1 MTSAVSESFC
11 LYSVLLDALKNSWDF
26 ESITLRVKLSP
37 HDRTRII
44 ITAMCPVIVHPD
56 NRNIILVRDT
66 IARWF
71 EDHGLNTI
79 RTGDSCQIMMGYH
92 LFSDNRKVEFT
103 LGPFV
108 NARFI

>member
-11 LYSVLLDALKNSWDF
+11 LYSVLLDVLKNYGDF
-26 ESITLRVKLSP
+26 ESVTLRVKLSP

-44 ITAMCPVIVHPD
+44 ITVMYPVIMYPG
-56 NRNIILVRDT
+56 NRNITLVRDT
-66 IARWF
+66 IAKWF
-71 EDHGLNTI
+71 EDHGLNTV
-79 RTGDSCQIMMGYH
+79 RTGDDSQIMMGYH
-92 LFSDNRKVEFT
+92 LFSDNRKVEFA